1 MAKST
6 ESLEEFY
13 RHKCNDLLLGRSRHR
28 GQFNVF
34 RIEDRI
40 TANTTSTSYI
50 RRDFFKIMLY
60 SGNNT
65 FHYGDRSIEING
77 NTLLFFNPKVAYTYD
92 GVEADTTGCFCVF
105 KEDFFQDS
113 FRINLNEIP
122 LFSVGLYP
130 VFKLNDNEF
139 EEISSIF
146 EKIIVNSAKDYIYK
160 YELIKSYIVELIYIT
175 LQLQPAEDL
184 FGHIDAGS
192 RITALFTELLEQQFP
207 IESTSQR
214 FELRSPKAIAD
225 RLSVHVNYLNRAI
238 KKTTGRTTTEHIFER
253 LATEAKALLKYTSW
267 SIAEISYALGF
278 EDQAHFNKFFKK
290 QTKRNPSSTRKGL
303 NLTKSGA
310 ILTKLR

>member
-13 RHKCNDLLLGRSRHR
+13 RYKFNDLSQNRNKHS

-40 TANTTSTSYI
+40 AANTTSTSYI

-60 SGNNT
+60 SGNNI
-65 FHYGDRSIEING
+65 FHYGDSSIEVNG
-77 NTLLFFNPKVAYTYD
+77 NTLLFFNPKVPYSYD
-92 GVEADTTGCFCVF
+92 TVQANTKGCFCVF
-105 KEDFFQDS
+105 KEEFFQDN

-130 VFKLNDNEF
+130 VFKLNDNEYA
-139 EEISSIF
+139 EIIAIF
-146 EKIIVNSAKDYIYK
+146 EKIIIATEKDYIYK
-160 YELIKSYIVELIYIT
+160 YELIKSYITELIYIT

-184 FGHIDAGS
+184 FGHIDAAS
-192 RITALFTELLEQQFP
+192 RITAVFTELLERQFP

-214 FELRSPKAIAD
+214 FELRSPKAIAE

-238 KKTTGRTTTEHIFER
+238 KKTTGHTTTDHIFER
-253 LATEAKALLKYTSW
+253 LATEAKALLKYTNW

-278 EDQAHFNKFFKK
+278 EDQAHFNNFFKK
-290 QTKRNPSSTRKGL
+290 QTNSNPSSIRKV
-303 NLTKSGA
+303 
-310 ILTKLR
+310 